1 MGATGPAGN
10 CPPPCVLPGA
20 PRNHPLSPAVSNC
33 PAFSQ
38 GLHTLLYPPATA
50 RCTQSTV
57 RSHLPGTRQ
66 APCEV
71 LGHEAN
77 KMWTI
82 QWEGFRAWLGLTNYR
97 ISGRLPPLAAAAHG
111 KGKGETVSV
120 PVDLGVVWG
129 CRWLLLVLRLWV
141 CGVLVGGMGGA
152 GRRELP
158 PRVAQGAVR
167 GRM

>member
-1 MGATGPAGN
+1 
-10 CPPPCVLPGA
+10 
-20 PRNHPLSPAVSNC
+20 
-33 PAFSQ
+33 
-38 GLHTLLYPPATA
+38 
-50 RCTQSTV
+50 
-57 RSHLPGTRQ
+57 
-66 APCEV
+66 
-71 LGHEAN
+71 
-77 KMWTI
+77 MWTI

-152 GRRELP
+152 GRREQPSDRRSRQEGGRLCQGELSGEL
-158 PRVAQGAVR
+158 RVFQSFLSAEAAGKVCR
-167 GRM
+167 PGLKGRLSPTLVPA